1 MNLTQQQNQLLDSP
15 MMSSHAH
22 TRRCCQLAQELT
34 EAGDYEAAHEAFGA
48 LWPDRDAHPQTTGLA
63 PAQAAEV
70 LLRAG
75 ALAGLMGGVKQIAGA
90 QERAKDLLSESMTL
104 FAGMAAH
111 AQVAEAQSELAYCYF
126 RQGAHDEARVLFK
139 AVLALLTDAQPEL
152 KATALLRSA
161 MVEAAAARFGD
172 ALNLLTEAAPLF
184 ARSDSDVKKGRFHT
198 ERAIVLQHLSAGAQY
213 EDYVDRALV
222 EYAAAK
228 YHFEQAGHTRNWASV
243 ENNLGF
249 LHFRVGRYAAAHE
262 HLDAARRLFVGLND
276 LTSIAQV
283 DETRARVLLAE
294 GRAGEAEQ
302 RARAAVQTLERGD
315 QQGLLAE
322 ALTTYGAALA
332 RTGRPEQAHQTLV
345 RACTVAEQAGEL
357 EGAGRAELTLLEE
370 LAAHLTAREVQ
381 AHYLSAD
388 QLLAQMQD
396 PALGARLRS
405 AARQVV
411 VAAAGGPV
419 VAQFIAEANARHGKR
434 VQFAP
439 AAVAALGRLP
449 FAADEESLRA
459 LVERTVTAAAAD
471 SVITEAAVEVLALR
485 QTDKSDLTE
494 PWADFSFKEEVQR
507 FEERLIEQALKD
519 TRGMVSHAA
528 RLLGFRHHETLNW
541 RLKNRNKNLADARK
555 PITPRRRSIIRPE
568 ARKRA

>member
-1 MNLTQQQNQLLDSP
+1 MNLTQQLAQQIDDPTLSRAA
-15 MMSSHAH
+15 HA
-22 TRRCCQLAQELT
+22 RLCCQLVQEFT
-34 EAGDYEAAHEAFGA
+34 EAGDYEAAHEAFGT
-48 LWPDRDAHPQTTGLA
+48 LWPDMNARPQIAGLA

-75 ALAGLMGGVKQIAGA
+75 ALAGFISGVKQMAGA
-90 QERAKDLLSESMTL
+90 QERAKDLLSESMAL
-104 FAGMAAH
+104 FAGLADQAK
-111 AQVAEAQSELAYCYF
+111 VAETQSELAYCYF
-126 RQGAHDEARVLFK
+126 RQGAHDEARVLIK
-139 AVLALLTDAQPEL
+139 DVLTLLTEAQPEQ
-152 KATALLRSA
+152 KATALLRGA

-184 ARSDSDVKKGRFHT
+184 ARSNSEVKKGRFHT
-198 ERAIVLQHLSAGAQY
+198 ERAIVLQHLSAGAQH

-249 LHFRVGRYAAAHE
+249 LHFRAGRYAAAHE
-262 HLDAARRLFVGLND
+262 HLDTARRLFAGLAD
-276 LTSIAQV
+276 LISIAQV

-294 GRAGEAEQ
+294 GRAAEAEQ
-302 RARAAVQTLERGD
+302 RVRAAVQALEQGD

-322 ALTTYGAALA
+322 ALTTHGAALA
-332 RTGRPEQAHQTLV
+332 RTGRPEQARQTLM
-345 RACTVAEQAGEL
+345 RACDVAEQAGEL
-357 EGAGRAELTLLEE
+357 EGTGRAELTLLEE
-370 LAAHLTAREVQ
+370 LAAQLTPREAQ

-388 QLLAQMQD
+388 QLLARAQD
-396 PALGARLRS
+396 PALGARLRA
-405 AARQVV
+405 AARQVM
-411 VAAAGGPV
+411 AAAGAPV
-419 VAQFIAEANARHGKR
+419 VAQFINEANARYGKR
-434 VQFAP
+434 IEFTP

-449 FAADEESLRA
+449 SAADAQSLRA
-459 LVERTVTAAAAD
+459 LVERTVATAD
-471 SVITEAAVEVLALR
+471 DGSVIEESAVEVVALR
-485 QTDKSDLTE
+485 QTDKSDLVE

-519 TRGMVSHAA
+519 TGGMVSHAA

-555 PITPRRRSIIRPE
+555 PIKPRRRSIIRHD